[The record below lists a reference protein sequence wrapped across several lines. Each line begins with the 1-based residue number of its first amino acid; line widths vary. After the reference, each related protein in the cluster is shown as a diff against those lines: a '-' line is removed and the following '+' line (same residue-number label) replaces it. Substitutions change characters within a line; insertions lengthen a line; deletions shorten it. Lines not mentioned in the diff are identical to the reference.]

1 MAILIDEKKRV
12 LVQGITGREGRARTR
27 LMREYGTNVVGGVTP
42 GKGGQSVLGVPV
54 FNTPQEAVNSLGNID
69 VSVVFVP
76 AAGVKDAAISAI
88 EAGIKLAVLVPDRV
102 PVWDAMEIAA
112 AAKANDAMFLG
123 PNTLGA
129 LSPGKAVVGMI
140 GGRAE
145 SARQWF
151 KPGVPKGVGVISR
164 SGGMASS
171 TGYYLG
177 QAGVRLSSIVH
188 IGGDAVIGI
197 RLPDAAL
204 MFEADPLTEAIVIFG
219 EIGSSQEEELSQLIA
234 DRKIT
239 KPVIAYI
246 GGKAAREGTRFSHA
260 GAIIE
265 GGRGTHAGKVKALRE
280 AGATVV
286 DAFGELPG
294 AVVAI
299 LEQIKGQSLMS
310 EADKKAVWHSGITRI
325 QPNKVAVRGY
335 DIAELMGHV
344 SFGAAVY
351 LILTGELPSPAIARL
366 MDAILVSSIDHGAT
380 PPSALSARNV
390 ASTGATLSASVAAG
404 IMSINRHH
412 GGAIEDCARQ
422 LKAIAD
428 RAARDSISLE
438 EAATRTLRTMSEAGE
453 RMSGFGHRVHTK
465 DPRTARLFELARE
478 AGVDGVHMQAA
489 RAVEKAFAD
498 AKKSLPIN
506 VDGAIGAILADLGMN
521 PAAFNGIFMIAR
533 TPGLIAHVIEE
544 QTREKPTGPLSLRH
558 AMRSRPPS
566 ARTTCSTSPAARP
579 PTLRRPCT
587 TRSRAITTRPTPGAT
602 SLRCLSPSARP
613 LPARANG
620 KIYVAGGFIGGTS
633 VTNALRIYDIATNT
647 WTSGAN
653 MPTSPGVEAAAAA
666 VVNGKFYVMGGDD
679 FTNGLNTTFIYD
691 IATNTWTTG
700 ATLPDSRTNTYGTA
714 SNGLIYVYGGVILPA
729 FTTTDTLL
737 RYDPVANSWTNL
749 GSAGT
754 AGLRQLRRH
763 LAFRHGPTADH
774 RRRGLHWCLHHR
786 HPHLHHQRRYVQRRP
801 GDDRQPRRAR
811 AGHPA

>member
-42 GKGGQSVLGVPV
+42 GKGGQNVLGVPV
-54 FNTPQEAVNSLGNID
+54 FNTPLEAVNSLGNID

-76 AAGVKDAAISAI
+76 AAGVKDAAVSAI

-151 KPGVPKGVGVISR
+151 KPGVSKGVGVISR

-177 QAGVRLSSIVH
+177 QAGVRISTIVH

-219 EIGSSQEEELSQLIA
+219 EIGSSQEEELAQLIV
-234 DRKIT
+234 DGKIN
-239 KPVIAYI
+239 KPLIAYI

-286 DAFGELPG
+286 DAFGELPD
-294 AVVAI
+294 AVVKI
-299 LEQIKGQSLMS
+299 LKKMKGESLMS
-310 EADKKAVWHSGITRI
+310 EADKNAVWNTGITRVE
-325 QPNKVAVRGY
+325 PNKVAVRGY
-335 DIAELMGHV
+335 DIAELMGRV

-351 LILTGELPSPAIARL
+351 LILTGELPSPAVARL

-380 PPSALSARNV
+380 PPSALAARTV

-404 IMSINRHH
+404 VMSINRHH

-428 RAARDSISLE
+428 RAARESISLE
-438 EAATRTLRTMSEAGE
+438 EAATRTLAMMRESGE
-453 RMSGFGHRVHTK
+453 RMAGFGHRLHTK

-478 AGVDGVHMQAA
+478 VGVEGVHMQAA

-544 QTREKPTGPLSLRH
+544 QSREKP
-558 AMRSRPPS
+558 MR
-566 ARTTCSTSPAARP
+566 
-579 PTLRRPCT
+579 
-587 TRSRAITTRPTPGAT
+587 
-602 SLRCLSPSARP
+602 
-613 LPARANG
+613 
-620 KIYVAGGFIGGTS
+620 
-633 VTNALRIYDIATNT
+633 RI
-647 WTSGAN
+647 
-653 MPTSPGVEAAAAA
+653 
-666 VVNGKFYVMGGDD
+666 
-679 FTNGLNTTFIYD
+679 
-691 IATNTWTTG
+691 
-700 ATLPDSRTNTYGTA
+700 
-714 SNGLIYVYGGVILPA
+714 
-729 FTTTDTLL
+729 
-737 RYDPVANSWTNL
+737 DPVN
-749 GSAGT
+749 
-754 AGLRQLRRH
+754 
-763 LAFRHGPTADH
+763 HGYDGP
-774 RRRGLHWCLHHR
+774 
-786 HPHLHHQRRYVQRRP
+786 P
-801 GDDRQPRRAR
+801 PRTVSDAQSS
-811 AGHPA
+811 

>member
-42 GKGGQSVLGVPV
+42 GKGGQNVLGVLV

-76 AAGVKDAAISAI
+76 ASGVKEAAISAI
-88 EAGIKLAVLVPDRV
+88 EAGIKFAVLVPDRV

-112 AAKANDAMFLG
+112 AAKANDATFLG

-177 QAGVRLSSIVH
+177 QAGVRISTIVH

-204 MFEADPLTEAIVIFG
+204 MFEADPFTEAIVIFG
-219 EIGSSQEEELSQLIA
+219 EIGSSQEEELAQLII

-265 GGRGTHAGKVKALRE
+265 GGRATHAGKVKALRE
-280 AGATVV
+280 AGAAVV
-286 DAFGELPG
+286 DAFGELPE
-294 AVVAI
+294 AVVEI
-299 LEQIKGQSLMS
+299 LNDINGESVMS
-310 EADKKAVWHSGITRI
+310 EADKRAVWNTGITRI
-325 QPNKVAVRGY
+325 EPNKVVVRGY
-335 DIAELMGHV
+335 NIAELMGHV

-351 LILTGELPSPAIARL
+351 LILTGELPSPAVARL

-380 PPSALSARNV
+380 PPSALAARSV

-422 LKAIAD
+422 LRAIAD
-428 RAARDSISLE
+428 RATRESISMD
-438 EAATRTLRTMSEAGE
+438 EAAARTLAAMREAGE
-453 RMSGFGHRVHTK
+453 RMPGFGHRLHTK

-489 RAVEKAFAD
+489 RAVEKAFAA

-506 VDGAIGAILADLGMN
+506 VDGAIGAIVADLGMN
-521 PAAFNGIFMIAR
+521 PATFNGIFMIAR
-533 TPGLIAHVIEE
+533 TPGLVAHVIEE
-544 QTREKPTGPLSLRH
+544 QSRERP
-558 AMRSRPPS
+558 MR
-566 ARTTCSTSPAARP
+566 
-579 PTLRRPCT
+579 
-587 TRSRAITTRPTPGAT
+587 
-602 SLRCLSPSARP
+602 
-613 LPARANG
+613 
-620 KIYVAGGFIGGTS
+620 
-633 VTNALRIYDIATNT
+633 RI
-647 WTSGAN
+647 
-653 MPTSPGVEAAAAA
+653 
-666 VVNGKFYVMGGDD
+666 
-679 FTNGLNTTFIYD
+679 
-691 IATNTWTTG
+691 
-700 ATLPDSRTNTYGTA
+700 
-714 SNGLIYVYGGVILPA
+714 
-729 FTTTDTLL
+729 
-737 RYDPVANSWTNL
+737 DPVN
-749 GSAGT
+749 
-754 AGLRQLRRH
+754 
-763 LAFRHGPTADH
+763 HGYDGP
-774 RRRGLHWCLHHR
+774 
-786 HPHLHHQRRYVQRRP
+786 
-801 GDDRQPRRAR
+801 RAR
-811 AGHPA
+811 SLTDNRSS

>member
-1 MAILIDEKKRV
+1 MAILIDDKKRV

-27 LMREYGTNVVGGVTP
+27 LMREYGTNVVAGVTP
-42 GKGGQSVLGVPV
+42 GKGGQTVLGVPV
-54 FNTPQEAVNSLGNID
+54 FNTPQEAVKSSGGID
-69 VSVVFVP
+69 ISVVFVP

-88 EAGIKLAVLVPDRV
+88 DAGIKLTVLVPDRV
-102 PVWDAMEIAA
+102 PVWDTMEIAA
-112 AAKANDAMFLG
+112 AAKANNAMFLG
-123 PNTLGA
+123 PNTLGV
-129 LSPGKAVVGMI
+129 LSPGKGVLGMI

-177 QAGVRLSSIVH
+177 QAGVRLSTIVH

-219 EIGSSQEEELSQLIA
+219 EIGSSQEEELAQFIR

-239 KPVIAYI
+239 KPVTAYI

-265 GGRGTHAGKVKALRE
+265 GGRGTHAGKVKALRD

-286 DAFGELPG
+286 DAFGELPD
-294 AVVAI
+294 AVVQI
-299 LEQIKGQSLMS
+299 LKRMKGQSLMS
-310 EADKKAVWHSGITRI
+310 EADKNAVWNTAVTRVE
-325 QPNKVAVRGY
+325 PNKVAVRGY
-335 DIAELMGHV
+335 NIAELMGRL

-351 LILTGELPSPAIARL
+351 LILTGELPAAAVARL

-380 PPSALSARNV
+380 PPSALAARTL

-404 IMSINRHH
+404 IASINRHH

-428 RAARDSISLE
+428 RAARESISLD
-438 EAATRTLRTMSEAGE
+438 EAATRTLAAMREAGE
-453 RMSGFGHRVHTK
+453 RMPGFGHRLHTK

-489 RAVEKAFAD
+489 RAIENAFAE

-533 TPGLIAHVIEE
+533 TPGLVAHVIEE
-544 QTREKPTGPLSLRH
+544 QTREKPMRRIDPVNHGYDGP
-558 AMRSRPPS
+558 
-566 ARTTCSTSPAARP
+566 
-579 PTLRRPCT
+579 
-587 TRSRAITTRPTPGAT
+587 
-602 SLRCLSPSARP
+602 
-613 LPARANG
+613 PAR
-620 KIYVAGGFIGGTS
+620 
-633 VTNALRIYDIATNT
+633 
-647 WTSGAN
+647 
-653 MPTSPGVEAAAAA
+653 
-666 VVNGKFYVMGGDD
+666 
-679 FTNGLNTTFIYD
+679 
-691 IATNTWTTG
+691 
-700 ATLPDSRTNTYGTA
+700 
-714 SNGLIYVYGGVILPA
+714 
-729 FTTTDTLL
+729 
-737 RYDPVANSWTNL
+737 NL
-749 GSAGT
+749 
-754 AGLRQLRRH
+754 
-763 LAFRHGPTADH
+763 
-774 RRRGLHWCLHHR
+774 
-786 HPHLHHQRRYVQRRP
+786 
-801 GDDRQPRRAR
+801 
-811 AGHPA
+811 

>member
-1 MAILIDEKKRV
+1 MAILIDERKRV

-27 LMREYGTNVVGGVTP
+27 LMREYGTNVVAGVTP

-54 FNTPQEAVNSLGNID
+54 FNTPGEAVNSLGEID

-76 AAGVKDAAISAI
+76 AAGVKEAAISAI
-88 EAGIKLAVLVPDRV
+88 DAGIKLAVLVPDRV

-112 AAKANDAMFLG
+112 AAKANGAMFLG

-129 LSPGKAVVGMI
+129 LSPGKGVVGMI

-177 QAGVRLSSIVH
+177 QAGVRISTIVH

-219 EIGSSQEEELSQLIA
+219 EIGSSQEEELAQLIA
-234 DRKIT
+234 ARKIT

-265 GGRGTHAGKVKALRE
+265 GGRGTHVGKVKALRE
-280 AGATVV
+280 AGGTVV
-286 DAFGELPG
+286 DAFGELPN
-294 AVVAI
+294 AVVEI
-299 LEQIKGQSLMS
+299 LGKMKGESLMS
-310 EADKKAVWHSGITRI
+310 EADKKAVWNTAITRVE
-325 QPNKVAVRGY
+325 PNKVAVRGY
-335 DIAELMGHV
+335 DIADLMGRV

-351 LILTGELPSPAIARL
+351 LMVTGELPSMAVARL

-380 PPSALSARNV
+380 PPSALAARGV

-428 RAARDSISLE
+428 RAARESISID
-438 EAATRTLRTMSEAGE
+438 EAAARTLATMREAGE
-453 RMSGFGHRVHTK
+453 RMPGFGHRLHTK

-478 AGVDGVHMQAA
+478 AGVNGVHMQAA
-489 RAVEKAFAD
+489 RAVEKAFSD
-498 AKKSLPIN
+498 AKRSLPIN
-506 VDGAIGAILADLGMN
+506 VDGAISAILADLRIN

-533 TPGLIAHVIEE
+533 TPGLVAHVIEE
-544 QTREKPTGPLSLRH
+544 QTREKPMRRIDPVNHGYDGP
-558 AMRSRPPS
+558 
-566 ARTTCSTSPAARP
+566 
-579 PTLRRPCT
+579 
-587 TRSRAITTRPTPGAT
+587 
-602 SLRCLSPSARP
+602 
-613 LPARANG
+613 PAR
-620 KIYVAGGFIGGTS
+620 K
-633 VTNALRIYDIATNT
+633 
-647 WTSGAN
+647 
-653 MPTSPGVEAAAAA
+653 
-666 VVNGKFYVMGGDD
+666 
-679 FTNGLNTTFIYD
+679 
-691 IATNTWTTG
+691 
-700 ATLPDSRTNTYGTA
+700 
-714 SNGLIYVYGGVILPA
+714 
-729 FTTTDTLL
+729 LL
-737 RYDPVANSWTNL
+737 S
-749 GSAGT
+749 
-754 AGLRQLRRH
+754 
-763 LAFRHGPTADH
+763 
-774 RRRGLHWCLHHR
+774 
-786 HPHLHHQRRYVQRRP
+786 
-801 GDDRQPRRAR
+801 
-811 AGHPA
+811 